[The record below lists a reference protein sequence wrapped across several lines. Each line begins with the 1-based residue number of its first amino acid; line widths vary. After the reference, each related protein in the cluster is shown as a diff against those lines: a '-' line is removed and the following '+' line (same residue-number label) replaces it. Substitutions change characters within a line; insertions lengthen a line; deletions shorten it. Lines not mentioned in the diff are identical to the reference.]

1 MSSSTRSLLWLLG
14 RSARDVRGDSPTLG
28 IENQLIKGILWH
40 RLHRHPAPLR
50 PTGHDAAGGRWT
62 WFRAAEAGILV
73 GFTVLV
79 VRNALVY
86 PAIAGLDAIEHK
98 TYAWELVVNGE
109 LGTSGSYYTPPGWY
123 AIAGELLRLGERLDL
138 SEIERPAQLLS
149 ALLVVVSAILLLGVV
164 ERAFPGRPWLRLW
177 SLAVFCA
184 CPAVVKPAAMFHPQA
199 LVLLLT
205 TLGLLW
211 LVGLL
216 TRDRWPV
223 WSAIGLGLVLGA
235 AQLVRSVGLWIYAVA
250 AVAFVVAV
258 AVASPGLRRRMAA
271 LGATTLAIGLL
282 VALPW
287 YVYLQVEYGD
297 PIFGGRPEITQGAP
311 AAPSSAAPVRTLA
324 SSTEAPPPVRAP
336 LSFFTG
342 TGLTESIT
350 HPYRGEEDVAFVPI
364 LIADTWGDF
373 FGFWSWGIP
382 DAALDPPDSGRL
394 TVQMVAGILLTFVT
408 ATGLLALLILVVR
421 SPRQRLPQLPVV
433 ALPLVGLASLVLYA
447 WRYPSTDGDTVKAL
461 FLLPAAP
468 SFAVGFGFATD
479 VVRSRSARGANLVL
493 GAVLAGLLVICAQF
507 GVA

>member
-1 MSSSTRSLLWLLG
+1 MRRGLRPVGATNVIETELSQNG
-14 RSARDVRGDSPTLG
+14 R
-28 IENQLIKGILWH
+28 
-40 RLHRHPAPLR
+40 APLDPR
-50 PTGHDAAGGRWT
+50 ARRR
-62 WFRAAEAGILV
+62 FRAAEAGILV
-73 GFTVLV
+73 GFTVLL

-98 TYAWELVVNGE
+98 TYAWDLVVNGE

-123 AIAGELLRLGERLDL
+123 AIAGELLKLGDHLDL

-149 ALLVVVSAILLLGVV
+149 AALVVGAAILLLGVV

-177 SLAVFCA
+177 SLAAFCA

-205 TLGLLW
+205 TFGLLW
-211 LVGLL
+211 LVRLL
-216 TRDRWPV
+216 TRARWPV

-235 AQLVRSVGLWIYAVA
+235 SQLVRSVGLWIYAVA
-250 AVAFVVAV
+250 AVSFVVAV
-258 AVASPGLRRRMAA
+258 AVASPGLRRRTAA

-297 PIFGGRPEITQGAP
+297 PLFGGRPEITQGAP
-311 AAPSSAAPVRTLA
+311 APFSAVPVRILA
-324 SSTEAPPPVRAP
+324 SSTVSPPPARAP

-342 TGLTESIT
+342 TGLPESIT
-350 HPYRGEEDVAFVPI
+350 HPYRGGENVAFVPI
-364 LIADTWGDF
+364 LLADTWGDY
-373 FGFWSWGIP
+373 FGHWSWGIP
-382 DAALDPPDSGRL
+382 DAAIDPPDRGRL
-394 TVQMVAGILLTFVT
+394 MIQVVAGIPLTFVT
-408 ATGLLALLILVVR
+408 ASGLLALLLLIVR
-421 SPRQRLPQLPVV
+421 SSPRQRLPQVPVV
-433 ALPLVGLASLVLYA
+433 ALPLVALASLVLYA

-468 SFAVGFGFATD
+468 SFAVAFGFAAD
-479 VVRSRSARGANLVL
+479 VVRERSASGANVVL

-507 GVA
+507 GIA

>member
-1 MSSSTRSLLWLLG
+1 M
-14 RSARDVRGDSPTLG
+14 
-28 IENQLIKGILWH
+28 
-40 RLHRHPAPLR
+40 
-50 PTGHDAAGGRWT
+50 
-62 WFRAAEAGILV
+62 

-250 AVAFVVAV
+250 AVASSRSRSHRRAYG
-258 AVASPGLRRRMAA
+258 AASPRSARRRSRSACSWRSR
-271 LGATTLAIGLL
+271 GTSTSRSSTAT
-282 VALPW
+282 
-287 YVYLQVEYGD
+287 
-297 PIFGGRPEITQGAP
+297 R
-311 AAPSSAAPVRTLA
+311 SSADGPRSPRALRPPSAVPVRTLA

-342 TGLTESIT
+342 TGLPESIT

-364 LIADTWGDF
+364 LLADTWGDF

-382 DAALDPPDSGRL
+382 DAALDPPDRGRL
-394 TVQMVAGILLTFVT
+394 
-408 ATGLLALLILVVR
+408 R
-421 SPRQRLPQLPVV
+421 SKWSQEYR
-433 ALPLVGLASLVLYA
+433 
-447 WRYPSTDGDTVKAL
+447 
-461 FLLPAAP
+461 
-468 SFAVGFGFATD
+468 
-479 VVRSRSARGANLVL
+479 
-493 GAVLAGLLVICAQF
+493 
-507 GVA
+507 